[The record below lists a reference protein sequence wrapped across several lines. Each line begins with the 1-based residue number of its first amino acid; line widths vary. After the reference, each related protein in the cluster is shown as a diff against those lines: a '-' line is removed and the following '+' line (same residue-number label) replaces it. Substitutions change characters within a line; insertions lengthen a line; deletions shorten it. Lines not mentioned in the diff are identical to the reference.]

1 MLFATAAVAG
11 LFVAGGSANASAHAD
26 QTNAQTQQVTT
37 TQVVSNH
44 KYVVVKSGD
53 TLWSI
58 SKDNH
63 VSLHALRAANKREST
78 DLIYAGE
85 KLVLPN
91 SSVKKVVTKR
101 AAQPAQSA
109 QTTQSAQPAA
119 QPAQTTQSAQSA
131 AQPAQNT
138 QNVQAANTQK
148 AQPAQPAR
156 TAQPAAQPA
165 ANNGGSAKEWIAQH
179 ESSGSYTASN
189 GNYYG
194 RYQLSSSMLHGDY
207 SAANQERVAN
217 QYVSGRY
224 GSWSNAKSF
233 WMQNGWY

>member
-11 LFVAGGSANASAHAD
+11 LFVAGGSANANAHAD
-26 QTNAQTQQVTT
+26 QTNSQVQQVTT
-37 TQVVSNH
+37 TKVNNT

-53 TLWSI
+53 TLWGLSQ
-58 SKDNH
+58 KHH
-63 VSLHALRAANKREST
+63 VSLHALRSANKRENT

-85 KLVLPN
+85 KLVIPN

-101 AAQPAQSA
+101 AAQPAA
-109 QTTQSAQPAA
+109 QTTQSAQL
-119 QPAQTTQSAQSA
+119 A

-138 QNVQAANTQK
+138 QNVQAAPTQNTQPT
-148 AQPAQPAR
+148 QTTQR
-156 TAQPAAQPA
+156 TQSVAQPA
-165 ANNGGSAKEWIAQH
+165 ANSSAAKEWIAQR

-217 QYVSGRY
+217 QYVSSRY
-224 GSWSNAKSF
+224 GSWDNAKSF